1 MRVGRDELLQWE
13 TIKTNHHS
21 LSGLILSTMEE
32 KREQFRD
39 YVKASNERNLI
50 IGQGSPLADILLIGC
65 EPNGTKERYEE
76 LKKHIEACL
85 NNENNM
91 TFEKLWGHP
100 YPNKKGQS
108 GGWTWNKYQKLID
121 RVYPDRSHNGIEKG
135 VLDFEEMAFCTEL
148 NNVFASHSADADKST
163 IPQKLQLFK
172 KSSFIQSF
180 PVVILACGP
189 DYIVNRGDK
198 LQINETFGVMCTEEV
213 QVIKDATTRPQRYW
227 VHYDNMQEPHKLV
240 IHTRQ
245 LSGRSRPCDELLWSI
260 GRIVRM
266 FLSSIGKLK

>member
-1 MRVGRDELLQWE
+1 
-13 TIKTNHHS
+13 
-21 LSGLILSTMEE
+21 MEE
-32 KREQFRD
+32 RREQFRD
-39 YVKASNERNLI
+39 YVKACNERNLI
-50 IGQGSPLADILLIGC
+50 IGQGSPLADILLIRC
-65 EPNGTKERYEE
+65 EPNGTREKYEE

-135 VLDFEEMAFCTEL
+135 ELDFEEMAFCTEL
-148 NNVFASHSADADKST
+148 NNVFASHSADADTST

-172 KSSFIQSF
+172 ESSFIQSF
-180 PVVILACGP
+180 PVVILACGK
-189 DYIVNRGDK
+189 YIVNRGK
-198 LQINETFGVMCTEEV
+198 TLQINDIFDVKFAKEISV
-213 QVIKDATTRPQRYW
+213 QKDSAKREQKNW
-227 VHYDNMQEPHKLV
+227 IHYDNEQNPHKLV

-245 LSGRSRPCDELLWSI
+245 LSGTSTPYDKLLWSI
-260 GRIVRM
+260 GDQIKE
-266 FLSSIGKLK
+266 FLRTIGKL